1 MCEKAGTVART
12 GAGDAAW
19 LGAVVLAVVAAPTAV
34 AAGAAVGFGTRL
46 ASWAW
51 WSSKSRLDSAAS
63 GRARLVE
70 VAGTWPSTRGV
81 GGGRKVAAPT
91 PANAGWRDR
100 EPLTPASP

>member
-1 MCEKAGTVART
+1 MTEPYSWFSITISKMCEKAGTVART

-19 LGAVVLAVVAAPTAV
+19 LGEGVLAVAAAPTAV

-70 VAGTWPSTRGV
+70 VAGTCPSTRVLGTA
-81 GGGRKVAAPT
+81 RTAP
-91 PANAGWRDR
+91 A
-100 EPLTPASP
+100 